1 MKKRLNSAHSSVAKR
16 SDLAFGRISSGIM
29 HHEGEFRRH
38 WDKRHELD
46 PISDKKDNMMVAQHH
61 LRELK
66 ILYTFSSSLAY
77 FRKNLNL

>member
-1 MKKRLNSAHSSVAKR
+1 MKESVAKR

-66 ILYTFSSSLAY
+66 ILYTFSEALSKTKKSSI
-77 FRKNLNL
+77 

>member
-1 MKKRLNSAHSSVAKR
+1 
-16 SDLAFGRISSGIM
+16 M

-61 LRELK
+61 LRDWRQPYKWQTPSATQLK
-66 ILYTFSSSLAY
+66 ILYTFSASLAY
-77 FRKNLNL
+77 FTKNLNL